1 MVSNTEVRSARP
13 GGPPPRFRKR
23 QVLAWASWD
32 WGSAAF
38 NAVMTTFVFTVY
50 LTSESFGGEDHAS
63 SVLGYGIALAGVA
76 VAVLAP
82 VMGQR
87 SDAGGRRRL
96 WLGINTALVCLVTA
110 LCFFVFPRPEFLL
123 LGVALIALGNV
134 FSEFAGVNYNAML
147 SQISTPATVGR
158 VSGFGWGMGY
168 VGGVAALALVLAGFI
183 NPDVGWFG
191 VTSEDALNIRAVAL
205 FAAVWLAVF
214 ALPVLFAV
222 PEVPRQERAASL
234 GFLASYGLLFRRVK
248 AIYKTSPHTIWFLLA
263 SAVFRDGLAAV
274 FTFGG
279 IIAGGTF
286 GWSLSEVIVFAI
298 VGNVVAAV
306 GAIAGGF
313 FDDRAGPKKVI
324 VFSLV
329 GLLVSGGV
337 IALFG
342 AGEQSLFGLQWS
354 GDTTFWIFGLLLCL
368 FVGPAQSASRAFLA
382 RLAPAGEEA
391 ELFGL
396 YATTGR
402 AVSFLAPTM
411 FAVFITIFGAQRY
424 GILGILLV
432 LLAGLLVLLPVQ
444 APGKA
449 PRAVV
454 PEV

>member
-1 MVSNTEVRSARP
+1 MVSNTEVHRALP
-13 GGPPPRFRKR
+13 GGPPPHFRKR

-50 LTSESFGGEDHAS
+50 LTSESFGGKDHAS

-76 VAVLAP
+76 VAVFAP

-96 WLGINTALVCLVTA
+96 WLGINTALVCLATA
-110 LCFFVFPRPEFLL
+110 LCFFVLPRPEFLL

-168 VGGVAALALVLAGFI
+168 VGGIAALAVVLVGFI

-191 VTSEDALNIRAVAL
+191 VTSENGLNVRAVAV

-214 ALPVLFAV
+214 AVPVLFAV
-222 PEVPRQERAASL
+222 PEVPRKERAAGI

-279 IIAGGTF
+279 VIAHGTF
-286 GWSLSEVIVFAI
+286 GWPLSQVIIFAI
-298 VGNVVAAV
+298 FGNVVAAV

-313 FDDRAGPKKVI
+313 LDDRAGPKKVI
-324 VFSLV
+324 VFSLI
-329 GLLVSGGV
+329 GLLISGGF

-342 AGEQSLFGLQWS
+342 AGDQRLFGLQWS
-354 GDTTFWIFGLLLCL
+354 GDTTFWIFGLMLCL

-382 RLAPAGEEA
+382 RLAPEGEEA

-402 AVSFLAPTM
+402 AVSFLAPTL
-411 FAVFITIFGAQRY
+411 FAAFITIFGAQRY

-432 LLAGLLVLLPVQ
+432 LLAGLLVLLPVRS
-444 APGKA
+444 PDKT

-454 PEV
+454 PEA

>member
-1 MVSNTEVRSARP
+1 MVSHTEVHSTLP
-13 GGPPPRFRKR
+13 GGLPPRFRKR

-50 LTSESFGGEDHAS
+50 LTSESFGGKDHAS

-76 VAVLAP
+76 VAVFAP

-168 VGGVAALALVLAGFI
+168 VGGIAALAVVLVGFI

-191 VTSEDALNIRAVAL
+191 VTSENGLNIRAVAV

-214 ALPVLFAV
+214 AVPVLFAV
-222 PEVPRQERAASL
+222 PEVPRKERAAGI

-279 IIAGGTF
+279 VIAHGTF
-286 GWSLSEVIVFAI
+286 GWPLSQVIIFAI
-298 VGNVVAAV
+298 FGNVVAAV

-313 FDDRAGPKKVI
+313 LDDRAGPKKVI
-324 VFSLV
+324 VFSLI
-329 GLLVSGGV
+329 GLLISGGF

-342 AGEQSLFGLQWS
+342 AGDQRLFGLQWS
-354 GDTTFWIFGLLLCL
+354 GDTTFWIFGLMLCL

-382 RLAPAGEEA
+382 RLAPEGEEA

-402 AVSFLAPTM
+402 AVSFLAPTL
-411 FAVFITIFGAQRY
+411 FAAFITIFGAQRY

-432 LLAGLLVLLPVQ
+432 LLAGLLVLLPVRS
-444 APGKA
+444 PDKT

-454 PEV
+454 PEA